1 MTPYPITAL
10 ALRTALGDTED
21 AHVRALWGD
30 DSGLAARDD
39 GLADWYGALR
49 PTPLPPLPDA
59 LAAHDTRQTRL
70 CAALVGD
77 LSAAIAAAIARWG
90 PDRVGVAI
98 GTTTGGI
105 ADTEAAWPHWREHG
119 VYPDGAAFPDWLLAR
134 HELHLTADVIAAL
147 SGAAGPCLVQ
157 SSACASS
164 AKVLGTARRWLD
176 AGVVDAVIT
185 GGVDTACRF
194 TLLGFGGLG
203 ILSKQRTRPFG
214 LDRDGINLGEGG
226 ALLLVERDGAPRA
239 WLHGVGETSDAWH
252 PTQPRP
258 DGAGLAEAMR
268 QALAGLD
275 PAAVDLVNAH
285 ATGTPANDEAEAAAL
300 AEVLPHG
307 PWVVATKP
315 LTGHTL
321 GAAGAIEA
329 ALTVLCLEQ
338 GLVPATRTAALD
350 PALPPVRLARSPTAA
365 RLRLALSTSAAFG
378 GHNAAVALGAP

>member
-1 MTPYPITAL
+1 VTPYPITAL

-21 AHVRALWGD
+21 DHVRALWGD
-30 DSGLAARDD
+30 ESGVAQRSD
-39 GLADWYGALR
+39 GLWYGALR
-49 PTPLPPLPDA
+49 TTPLPALPPA
-59 LAAHDTRQTRL
+59 LAAHDTRQARL

-77 LSAAIAAAIARWG
+77 LSDAVAAAIARWG
-90 PDRVGVAI
+90 AGRVGVAL

-105 ADTEAAWPHWREHG
+105 ADTEAAWPHWRDHG
-119 VYPDGAAFPDWLLAR
+119 VYPDGAAFPDWLLNR
-134 HELHLTADVIAAL
+134 HELHLTADVVAAL
-147 SGAAGPCLVQ
+147 TGAAGPSIVQ

-194 TLLGFGGLG
+194 TTLGFGGLG
-203 ILSKQRTRPFG
+203 ILSARPTRPFAA
-214 LDRDGINLGEGG
+214 DRDGINLGEGG
-226 ALLLVERDGAPRA
+226 ALLLVERTGAPRA

-258 DGAGLAEAMR
+258 DGSGLADAIR
-268 QALAGLD
+268 AALRGLD
-275 PAAVDLVNAH
+275 PTHVDLVNAH
-285 ATGTPANDEAEAAAL
+285 ATGTPANDEAEARAL
-300 AEVLPHG
+300 ADVLPHG

-338 GLVPATRTAALD
+338 GLVPATAVGQPD
-350 PALPPVRLARSPTAA
+350 PALPAVRVAAAPTAA
-365 RLRLALSTSAAFG
+365 RLRLAVSTSAAFG
-378 GHNAAVALGAP
+378 GHNAAVALGAA